1 MKKLFIFCAFVVVG
15 AYAASAQ
22 TKIAAKDAAKH
33 IGDSVS
39 ITGKVFGGKLFTPS
53 NMTLLDIGGYNPN
66 QALTI
71 MIPGADR
78 RKFKGQ
84 PEVDYKGRNV
94 TVTGKLILYK
104 NKPEIV
110 VNDPKQLSLVL
121 TDNKQNLPLNQ
132 H

>member
-1 MKKLFIFCAFVVVG
+1 MKKLIILGIFSFIIIG
-15 AYAASAQ
+15 KTSAQ
-22 TKIAAKDAAKH
+22 TQIAAKDAAKH

-39 ITGKVFGGKLFTPS
+39 ITDKVFGGKLFTPS

-66 QALTI
+66 QLLTI

-78 RKFKGQ
+78 GKFKGQ

-94 TVTGKLILYK
+94 TVIGKLILYK

-110 VNDPKQLSLVL
+110 VTDPKQLSLVL
-121 TDNKQNLPLNQ
+121 TDNKQNPPLNQ